1 MNTFVWLPLPCALLA
16 GVGAARA
23 ASTPFWLQ
31 PACQSEPLGFR
42 RSRDSQFI
50 NTRHDTHE
58 KFILLLWTWELERN
72 ESRAPEPRAIERGIT
87 ERRNTSRQGM
97 TLQLRNA
104 TKAFI
109 HRLPDI
115 RIMAQKIG
123 MADNHDR
130 GFMHGELL
138 NVHQDELVIVS
149 PRSFEADPENGRVSR
164 ETELANARKIQ
175 QRPRRT
181 IRFSVGMSIMIPLKK
196 TLERP
201 QIRQSARDPNRPV
214 YLAMLAKPLSLH
226 AAIVAEQRPQRPPL
240 IVHGFLVRRLGVLKI
255 DNGFGELGIHDI
267 DYATQFP
274 CRATAIVIL
283 ERIGDAIA
291 DNSEPQLGA
300 IHRRFGRI
308 LFRRQINITAA
319 SESHA
324 DIVAEQHPLMSPAS
338 APAIARAAR
347 SSSDQKQGGFRA

>member
-1 MNTFVWLPLPCALLA
+1 MKRMRRSFVWLPLLCALLA
-16 GVGAARA
+16 GVGAARVGF
-23 ASTPFWLQ
+23 SPFW
-31 PACQSEPLGFR
+31 
-42 RSRDSQFI
+42 
-50 NTRHDTHE
+50 
-58 KFILLLWTWELERN
+58 
-72 ESRAPEPRAIERGIT
+72 
-87 ERRNTSRQGM
+87 
-97 TLQLRNA
+97 
-104 TKAFI
+104 
-109 HRLPDI
+109 
-115 RIMAQKIG
+115 
-123 MADNHDR
+123 
-130 GFMHGELL
+130 LL

-149 PRSFEADPENGRVSR
+149 PRSFEADPENTGIVGQVN
-164 ETELANARKIQ
+164 LASACKIQ
-175 QRPRRT
+175 QRQRHT
-181 IRFSVGMSIMIPLKK
+181 LRFSVGMSIMIPLKK

-324 DIVAEQHPLMSPAS
+324 DIVAEQHPPTPPTA
-338 APAIARAAR
+338 APATARPAN
-347 SSSDQKQGGFRA
+347 SSSDQTKGDLRA